1 MVHIPKVLWYRTV
14 FVRNRVSFI
23 DSLQKGEIDDFIDT
37 RSCSKE
43 RCEELLSQGWQLIR
57 FGLNCVIS

>member
-1 MVHIPKVLWYRTV
+1 MVNIPTILWLRTV

-23 DSLQKGEIDDFIDT
+23 DSLQKGEIDDFIDP

-43 RCEELLSQGWQLIR
+43 RCEELLSQGWQLIG
-57 FGLNCVIS
+57 FGLNCVLS